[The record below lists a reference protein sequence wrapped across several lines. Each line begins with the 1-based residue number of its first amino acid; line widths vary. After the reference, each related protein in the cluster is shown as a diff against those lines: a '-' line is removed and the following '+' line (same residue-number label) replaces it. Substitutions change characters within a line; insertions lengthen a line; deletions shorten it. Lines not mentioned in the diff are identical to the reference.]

1 MGATAAPGQGPSGST
16 AGRPAGAQE
25 RPVSG
30 LWLCWILPPIA
41 VAAAVLWLWLAAEGG
56 FTELGRY
63 TL

>member
-1 MGATAAPGQGPSGST
+1 MQ
-16 AGRPAGAQE
+16 PARE
-25 RPVSG
+25 DDEPVAG
-30 LWLCWILPPIA
+30 LWLCWLLPPVA

>member
-1 MGATAAPGQGPSGST
+1 MGAPAAPGQGEPGALEGQPSST
-16 AGRPAGAQE
+16 PE

-30 LWLCWILPPIA
+30 LWLCWLLPPIV